1 MPGCKTDVFECW
13 LQCDF
18 PSVLQAWVE
27 EELLIYEAFPFQAS
41 DSSAADQRLKLRFKK
56 FDHGLILKERARG
69 RQRRKGDEEEEE
81 DLSHLDKI
89 LRLRCFNDVSG
100 YSGVG
105 YSHFLTCMGDV

>member
-1 MPGCKTDVFECW
+1 MRLKLSLGTRFCALKILLLLLFY
-13 LQCDF
+13 LF
-18 PSVLQAWVE
+18 VLQAWVE

-56 FDHGLILKERARG
+56 FDHGLILKERARS

-100 YSGVG
+100 YSGVKK
-105 YSHFLTCMGDV
+105 

>member
-1 MPGCKTDVFECW
+1 M
-13 LQCDF
+13 
-18 PSVLQAWVE
+18 E

-89 LRLRCFNDVSG
+89 LRLRCFNDISG
-100 YSGVG
+100 YSGVKKERKIQ
-105 YSHFLTCMGDV
+105 SETRMTASVRKQDPNT